1 MAMKMRVMYSSKK
14 GKVVTYAEAI
24 GQACGCLVN
33 DIPPAYPADK
43 ERLVLIVVTM
53 NGEPND
59 AVRRFCSELYPNRA
73 QNVALIIDGP
83 EKSAGEATLR
93 NILKQAGT
101 NVLEEAYY
109 LKKCGIFGKKITLEE
124 RQAIVDWARKMQ
136 QIVADQN

>member
-1 MAMKMRVMYSSKK
+1 MKMRVMYSSKK

-43 ERLVLIVVTM
+43 ERLVIIVVTL
-53 NGEPND
+53 GDEPSD
-59 AVRRFCSELYPNRA
+59 QVRRFCSELYPNRA
-73 QNVALIIDGP
+73 QNVALVIDGA
-83 EKSAGEATLR
+83 ENSEAESTLR
-93 NILKQAGT
+93 EILKTAGT
-101 NVLEEAYY
+101 HVLDEAYY

-136 QIVADQN
+136 DIVSETN

>member
-1 MAMKMRVMYSSKK
+1 MRVMHSSKK

-43 ERLVLIVVTM
+43 ERLVLLVITL
-53 NGEPND
+53 NGEPTD
-59 AVRRFCSELYPNRA
+59 IVRRFCSELYPNRA
-73 QNVALIIDGP
+73 ANVALVIDGP
-83 EKSAGEATLR
+83 ENSDGEKILR
-93 NILKQAGT
+93 NTLKQAGT
-101 NVLEEAYY
+101 NVLDETYY

-136 QIVADQN
+136 TVVAEQG

>member
-53 NGEPND
+53 NGEPTD

-73 QNVALIIDGP
+73 QNVALVIDGP
-83 EKSAGEATLR
+83 ENCPGEATLR
-93 NILKQAGT
+93 GILKQAGT
-101 NVLEEAYY
+101 NVLDETYY

-136 QIVADQN
+136 NVVAEA

>member
-1 MAMKMRVMYSSKK
+1 MKMRVMYSSKK

-43 ERLVLIVVTM
+43 ERLVIIVVTL
-53 NGEPND
+53 GDEPSD
-59 AVRRFCSELYPNRA
+59 QVRRFSSELYPNRA
-73 QNVALIIDGP
+73 QNVALVIDG
-83 EKSAGEATLR
+83 EEHSEAESTLR
-93 NILKQAGT
+93 EILKTAGT
-101 NVLEEAYY
+101 NVLDETYY

-136 QIVADQN
+136 DIVSDTN